1 MRPVHG
7 ITLLLFGFVP
17 AEFLSAQSN
26 SVLPATPTTANS
38 MPAPISASSSS
49 TRDFRARHRAHITYV
64 GGLLNVRADN
74 SSLNGILHDISVA
87 TGMKVNGGVADQ
99 RVFGNYGPAEPG
111 TVLATLLDGTGTNML
126 LRETADNGPRELVL
140 TPRTGGVTPPS
151 PSAQNYDGEEGAE
164 EAQQTQQ
171 QQARTSARTGANWF
185 QSAAAVWAAKHSATL
200 QQCFRKPNNTTQT
213 VSTLPT
219 VQSVP
224 SDSIST
230 PSVAPPVS
238 GIVDSTNPP
247 PPGST
252 TFGSSTPTNTDNL
265 GNGTAKTPEQI
276 FQQLQQMRQQSQQQQ
291 QSGTGST
298 TPK

>member
-7 ITLLLFGFVP
+7 FTLLLFGFVP
-17 AEFLSAQSN
+17 AVFLNSQSS

-87 TGMKVNGGVADQ
+87 TGMKVTGGVADQ
-99 RVFGNYGPAEPG
+99 RVFGNYGPAEPA

-151 PSAQNYDGEEGAE
+151 PSAQNYDGEEGAD

-171 QQARTSARTGANWF
+171 QQAAPAQGPVPTG
-185 QSAAAVWAAKHSATL
+185 SS
-200 QQCFRKPNNTTQT
+200 QQRQFGPQRIPQPFNNVLGSPNNTTQT

-276 FQQLQQMRQQSQQQQ
+276 FQQLQQMRQQQQ